1 MFIHYFQDNQSTLE
15 VSLLLLIQMEEFE
28 TIQKASCLPNSSCMW
43 PLAVKTEIKDKGK
56 KKSSTGN
63 QIVAEPRTDGEE

>member
-15 VSLLLLIQMEEFE
+15 VSLILLIQMEEF
-28 TIQKASCLPNSSCMW
+28 KASCLPNSSCMW